1 MSESIKE
8 VLMRRDKM
16 TAEEADKLINEAK
29 ADLENRIENGYIM
42 SAFDICEEYFG
53 LEEDYIPELME
64 DFL

>member
-8 VLMRRDKM
+8 VLMRRDNM
-16 TAEEADKLINEAK
+16 TAEDADKAIAEAK

-53 LEEDYIPELME
+53 LEEDYMHELM
-64 DFL
+64 DNLL